1 MLIKSQN
8 FINTVNNEDN
18 QFVIVFPFFMIR
30 VVGENEEWW
39 HFGFYQDWR
48 NQYLILKDLI
58 DSTPDHSNKN
68 KLKAAVRK

>member
-30 VVGENEEWW
+30 VAGENEE
-39 HFGFYQDWR
+39 
-48 NQYLILKDLI
+48 
-58 DSTPDHSNKN
+58 
-68 KLKAAVRK
+68 